1 MKLEEATN
9 LTFITALRTL
19 KPQTVLW
26 KHPESMRENQHLLN
40 ITWSSCSDFFS
51 GIFSSDMHSVKKSPS
66 VGQGDLKHIS
76 NLFLLAVQNSGSKKQ
91 VFPF

>member
-40 ITWSSCSDFFS
+40 IT
-51 GIFSSDMHSVKKSPS
+51 
-66 VGQGDLKHIS
+66 
-76 NLFLLAVQNSGSKKQ
+76 
-91 VFPF
+91 